1 MARGGY
7 RKPEHPAPVS
17 GPGAMSRRTD
27 GGPTQPVRD
36 LPNPS
41 YGEGKDFR
49 DIQGSAPMEG
59 ATTPAP
65 STPFDASSA
74 RPSEPVT
81 AGAAAG
87 PGPGPE
93 AAGLPPDL
101 GTADYQAMKALIPGL
116 EIIANLPQSN
126 PSTRAFVRRLK
137 SLG

>member
-36 LPNPS
+36 LPNPQ
-41 YGEGKDFR
+41 YGEQQAFH
-49 DIQGSAPMEG
+49 DIQASAPMEG
-59 ATTPAP
+59 ASTPAP
-65 STPFDASSA
+65 SVPFDASST
-74 RPSEPVT
+74 RPNEPVT

-93 AAGLPPDL
+93 AAGLTPDL
-101 GTADYQAMKALIPGL
+101 GRADYQAMKALIPGL

-126 PSTRAFVRRLK
+126 PSTRAFVRRLMA
-137 SLG
+137 LE